1 MTRYTDDELNRELE
15 NLRKPFE
22 PTPARKRAMRQA
34 VFSAKQPSPA
44 KRILHWQP
52 LLVSFILLIG
62 IISATTVLIGKPGA
76 SVNGWFAKDVT
87 DSWSGMIMEQT
98 SRNDVISYYIVF
110 QENNLHIENTNVSE
124 TFMGNVNIT
133 QAEAEKMAEEHQAKL
148 AKLTMQPGDY
158 PDYTVK
164 KKNDLYTITI
174 PGENGFSYT
183 LEKTAPRQFTG
194 EDGITYSVNN
204 YTE

>member
-1 MTRYTDDELNRELE
+1 
-15 NLRKPFE
+15 
-22 PTPARKRAMRQA
+22 MRQA
-34 VFSAKQPSPA
+34 VFTAKQPRPA
-44 KRILHWQP
+44 RRVLHWKP

-76 SVNGWFAKDVT
+76 SVTGWFAKDVT
-87 DSWSGMIMEQT
+87 DSWENTIMEQT
-98 SRNDVISYYIVF
+98 SRNEVVRYYIVF
-110 QENNLHIENTNVSE
+110 QENNLHIENTNIGE

-133 QAEAEKMAEEHQAKL
+133 QAEVEKMAEDHQAKL
-148 AKLTMQPGDY
+148 AKMTMQPGDY

-164 KKNDLYTITI
+164 KKKGMYTITV

-183 LEKTAPRQFTG
+183 LEKTAPRLFTG

-204 YTE
+204 YTD